1 METWLDIEQ
10 RFRSIASLLSHS
22 RLDVQWGAAGEHWR
36 IAGLSDQLATQQFEV
51 LASFAGQSLE
61 RVLKPE
67 IEAEKLL
74 LNIPDARIRWY
85 NLLKQSSPTF
95 GNLSYGEQ
103 LNEDGSSGGFIF
115 TGSLHK
121 FADASANLC
130 LSLHSSHALRETPQ
144 SKWKWF
150 HDNYGKSLIIGAVL
164 AMIGAAIKL
173 FF

>member
-1 METWLDIEQ
+1 M
-10 RFRSIASLLSHS
+10 
-22 RLDVQWGAAGEHWR
+22 
-36 IAGLSDQLATQQFEV
+36 SDQLAIQQFEV

-67 IEAEKLL
+67 IEAEILL
-74 LNIPDARIRWY
+74 LNISDARIRWY

-103 LNEDGSSGGFIF
+103 FDEVGSSGGFIF
-115 TGSLHK
+115 TGSIHK

-130 LSLHSSHALRETPQ
+130 LSLHSSHTLRETPQ

-150 HDNYGKSLIIGAVL
+150 HDNYCKSLIIGGVFAL
-164 AMIGAAIKL
+164 IGAAFKL
-173 FF
+173 IF